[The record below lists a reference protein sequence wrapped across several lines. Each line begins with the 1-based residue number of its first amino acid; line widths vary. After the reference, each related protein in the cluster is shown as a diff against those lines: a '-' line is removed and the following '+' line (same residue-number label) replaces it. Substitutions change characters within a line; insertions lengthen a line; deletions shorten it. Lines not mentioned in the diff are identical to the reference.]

1 MDETLEKL
9 VAQFGN
15 PAELNIKV
23 GREKVWPLREG
34 KVVSPQW
41 VDKLE
46 TALNDPE
53 QLKGTVSVK
62 RGDEK
67 LYVVSNGTVELD
79 EREALAELT
88 RIESFAEQAE
98 PTAQPAYLE
107 LLNSRLAR
115 VGEVNLTLDEL
126 RTDVDQ
132 SRAAS
137 GTSFVNPFDDIV
149 IREGLERNLSRE
161 QTLDVLEQSPTL
173 EGLSS
178 GEVAQYRTQFENQYN
193 SESARFL
200 GIPLESEPVV
210 NRDSASS
217 AVALDDDVTGLPEN
231 LPEDESLRQDEG
243 ITEPEEFNVDED
255 VQIEDAAAPEAVTEQ
270 AEVVEAQRVYP
281 GLDADY
287 IPTVEPEVTQPNT
300 PVLEAQSSAVLT
312 PALEVVQEAISE
324 PLVVPR
330 ESITAAQME
339 SLTTSFYGQT
349 IDAYQE
355 KFDRPLVSQITMWP
369 DQNHDALFTNAA
381 LDQSLSVEQY
391 QIGLSQSPHILSQLE
406 SPTPEAVANQIAPL
420 VASYESQLQAQ
431 QIYGESLQAYY
442 EANPTQWQEKNQSL
456 PALTDL
462 AQYPQTAQEM
472 DQRFTEGAKLS
483 RPAKRAVRPCA

>member
-23 GREKVWPLREG
+23 GREKVWPLRAG

-67 LYVVSNGTVELD
+67 LYIVSNGTVELD

-88 RIESFAEQAE
+88 QIESFAEQAE

-126 RTDVDQ
+126 RTDVAQ

-161 QTLDVLEQSPTL
+161 QTLDVLQQSPTL

-200 GIPLESEPVV
+200 GIPLESEPV
-210 NRDSASS
+210 AK
-217 AVALDDDVTGLPEN
+217 
-231 LPEDESLRQDEG
+231 
-243 ITEPEEFNVDED
+243 
-255 VQIEDAAAPEAVTEQ
+255 
-270 AEVVEAQRVYP
+270 QR
-281 GLDADY
+281 
-287 IPTVEPEVTQPNT
+287 
-300 PVLEAQSSAVLT
+300 
-312 PALEVVQEAISE
+312 
-324 PLVVPR
+324 
-330 ESITAAQME
+330 
-339 SLTTSFYGQT
+339 
-349 IDAYQE
+349 
-355 KFDRPLVSQITMWP
+355 
-369 DQNHDALFTNAA
+369 
-381 LDQSLSVEQY
+381 LS
-391 QIGLSQSPHILSQLE
+391 
-406 SPTPEAVANQIAPL
+406 
-420 VASYESQLQAQ
+420 
-431 QIYGESLQAYY
+431 
-442 EANPTQWQEKNQSL
+442 
-456 PALTDL
+456 
-462 AQYPQTAQEM
+462 
-472 DQRFTEGAKLS
+472 
-483 RPAKRAVRPCA
+483 